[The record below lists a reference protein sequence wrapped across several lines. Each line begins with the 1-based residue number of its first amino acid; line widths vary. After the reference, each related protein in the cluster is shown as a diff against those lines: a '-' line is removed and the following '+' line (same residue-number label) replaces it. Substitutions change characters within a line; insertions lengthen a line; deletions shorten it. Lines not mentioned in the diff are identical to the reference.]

1 VFTGIVERVGQIVSV
16 TETETGRRIVISSEG
31 MEAPALGAS
40 ISVSGVCLTVIDP
53 ENGEFGL
60 DVVPETLSRTNLG
73 DIETG
78 HWVNLER
85 AMPADG
91 RFDGHVVQGHVD
103 GTGKIDELVRHADG
117 SVTMTVVSGAE
128 LLRYVVEKGS
138 ITVDGVSLTVA
149 GLTEASF
156 SVALIPHTLEMT
168 TLGLR
173 KSGDVVNLEVDILA
187 KYVERLI
194 GREAEH

>member
-1 VFTGIVERVGQIVSV
+1 VFTGIVERVGHIFSV
-16 TETETGRRIVISSEG
+16 TETEAGRRIVISSEG

-73 DIETG
+73 DVEAG

-85 AMPADG
+85 AMTADG

-103 GTGKIDELVRHADG
+103 GTGKIEELVRHSDG

>member
-1 VFTGIVERVGQIVSV
+1 MFTGIVERVGEILSV
-16 TETETGRRIVISSEG
+16 TETETGRRLVVSSAG
-31 MEAPALGAS
+31 MDAPNLGAS
-40 ISVSGVCLTVIDP
+40 ISVNGVCLTALDP
-53 ENGEFGL
+53 ENGRFSL

-73 DIETG
+73 ELEAGET
-78 HWVNLER
+78 VNLER
-85 AMPADG
+85 AMSAEG

-103 GTGKIDELVRHADG
+103 GTGSIEEVVRDTDG
-117 SVTMTVVSGAE
+117 SVTMTIVSGQE
-128 LLRYVVEKGS
+128 ILRYVVEKGS

-149 GLTEASF
+149 GLTDDSF
-156 SVALIPHTLEMT
+156 SVALIPHTLEVT

-187 KYVERLI
+187 KYIERLI